1 MTAQDYFDC
10 KKHNCR
16 LTVEACMARRTAF
29 KEHRNRLIPE
39 YPECQ
44 ECSQYYTV
52 QKNKTQRG
60 ENIMSRSKID
70 QEKLKAMVQEG
81 KRGKEIAKHFG
92 VSEAA
97 VWQNLKKHGLKL
109 NSKRG
114 GEERSLV
121 HRSSPKDTTEQR
133 AIPVMMPGTN
143 PEGQIIPVTLRLNVE
158 VNVRVSAERV

>member
-60 ENIMSRSKID
+60 EKIMYPKKID
-70 QEKLKAMVQEG
+70 DDRLRTMVAEG
-81 KRGKEIAKHFG
+81 KYTKDIASAFG
-92 VSEAA
+92 VGKGAVAA
-97 VWQNLKKHGLKL
+97 RMKTLGLTPNYERQRK
-109 NSKRG
+109 SAPAPRQKR
-114 GEERSLV
+114 
-121 HRSSPKDTTEQR
+121 DTVQPI
-133 AIPVMMPGTN
+133 APVNAAHPVDKVT
-143 PEGQIIPVTLRLNVE
+143 PGQIIPVTLRLTVE